1 MLTFEC
7 DFSPAIQRFD
17 TVADQARDAQKLLKR
32 FAGYLNWTAKEAF
45 TNQPGWEPLAASTQ
59 AKLQSTRTS
68 AITVQGQV
76 RSSYVKQAAPQL
88 ARALKTGGLAA
99 RENMAEF
106 LRLGRSGNALD
117 SVLSG
122 GAGTGSRA
130 VERLRRMLLK
140 AAAQKAAGKRV
151 SVGGNKRKSDRHQLL
166 GKLRKSIERRVDVG
180 QGEAIAESRVPWS
193 GVHNKG
199 GAAGHGAKI
208 PARVFL
214 TIDERGAVALAEIA
228 LEHLMEN

>member
-32 FAGYLNWTAKEAF
+32 FGGYLNWSAKEAF
-45 TNQPGWEPLAASTQ
+45 ANQPGWEPLAASTL

-106 LRLGRSGNALD
+106 LRLGRGGNALD

-130 VERLRRMLLK
+130 VERLRRMILQ
-140 AAAQKAAGKRV
+140 AAKQKAAGKRV
-151 SVGGNKRKSDRHQLL
+151 TVGGNKRKSDRHQLL

-228 LEHLMEN
+228 LEHLMEK